1 MGVKNDMDKLLGYS
15 EWVWDET
22 EVEYDEE
29 CPHCEEDYPCEW
41 SYQMYADWKIGEL
54 LPELSATLSSAGSM
68 DNHWE
73 YGIAMG
79 YVGWRNQFGQTEV
92 KEVDSVFL
100 KYMVFDTINDQHI
113 TAKLDFSNVNS
124 GVIKLRRSHHD
135 RPMGETIY
143 IFRVEEDEDLDEQ
156 KFWNK
161 LYDLGLEE
169 RPKSHKI
176 VITSDDT
183 TVGEWEVVE

>member
-1 MGVKNDMDKLLGYS
+1 MLLGYK
-15 EWVWDET
+15 EWIWDET
-22 EVEYDEE
+22 EVTWDEE

-41 SYQMYADWKIGEL
+41 SYDHYADWKIGEL
-54 LPELSATLSSAGSM
+54 LPELSATLSSPGSM
-68 DNHWE
+68 NEHWE

-79 YVGWRNQFGQTEV
+79 YVGWMNSFGQTEV

-113 TAKLDFSNVNS
+113 TAKLDFSHVES
-124 GVIKLRRSHHD
+124 GVITLKRSHHD

-143 IFRVEEDEDLDEQ
+143 IFRVEEDEVLDES
-156 KFWNK
+156 KYWTK

-169 RPKSHKI
+169 RPKEYK
-176 VITSDDT
+176 VTITNDDT
-183 TVGEWEVVE
+183 TVGEWEVV

>member
-1 MGVKNDMDKLLGYS
+1 MEVRNDMDKLLGFKEWIWDESELPEDSS
-15 EWVWDET
+15 EWD
-22 EVEYDEE
+22 Y
-29 CPHCEEDYPCEW
+29 EDYAV
-41 SYQMYADWKIGEL
+41 SQSNL
-54 LPELSATLSSAGSM
+54 LAELSATLSSAGSM
-68 DNHWE
+68 NEHWE

-79 YVGWRNQFGQTEV
+79 YVGWMNSFGQTEV

-113 TAKLDFSNVNS
+113 TAKLDFSHVES
-124 GVIKLRRSHHD
+124 GVITLRRSHHD

-143 IFRVEEDEDLDEQ
+143 IFRVDDIDEYIDEEDYES
-156 KFWNK
+156 KYWTK

-169 RPKSHKI
+169 RPKSHTI